1 MAKFRFGR
9 HRNLWYAAR
18 TKWKNFN
25 RAMLGVKEAVRWT
38 MVERTD
44 CPTACKKGLDG
55 CATGISTFARVE
67 A

>member
-1 MAKFRFGR
+1 
-9 HRNLWYAAR
+9 
-18 TKWKNFN
+18 
-25 RAMLGVKEAVRWT
+25 MLGVKEAVRWT